1 MKYIQSF
8 ANRLGLGVLACVAL
22 CGAAQAESGKLLLTG
37 GVSTVDGAA
46 GGGISPWA
54 LVGTYATENQ
64 IGYSAYLT
72 NLNTQDYGLVG
83 YGVAAA
89 FNNRV
94 EVSLSQQDFNASPAT
109 ALNGL
114 GFSVKGGQHIF
125 MNTVGVKVRLL
136 GDAILDSDTWVPQVS
151 VGALYKQVDAGSIKP
166 VLQFL
171 GAKTDGTE
179 YYVSASK
186 LLLAKS
192 VLLNGTLR
200 YTNAN
205 QGGLLGFGANK
216 PGTNDATWQPEVSVA
231 YLFSKNLAAG
241 FEYRSNPNNLE
252 TLGRAAGLGNA
263 LAADNWQDIFVA
275 WAPNK
280 NVSVTAAYAGLGRVL
295 PGITKNHDQ
304 NGLYLSVQLAY

>member
-1 MKYIQSF
+1 MQYIKSF
-8 ANRLGLGVLACVAL
+8 GIGVLACLAL
-22 CGAAQAESGKLLLTG
+22 CGSAQAESGKLLLTG

-72 NLNTQDYGLVG
+72 NLTTQDYGLVG

-94 EVSLSQQDFNASPAT
+94 EVSLSQQNFDASPAT
-109 ALNGL
+109 ALNPL
-114 GFSVKGGQHIF
+114 GFSVTAGQHILL
-125 MNTVGVKVRLL
+125 NTVGVKVRVL
-136 GDAILDSDTWVPQVS
+136 GDAVLDSDTWVPQVA
-151 VGALYKQVDAGSIKP
+151 VGALYKQVDSGTIKP
-166 VLQFL
+166 ILQFL
-171 GAKTDGTE
+171 GAKSEGAE
-179 YYVSASK
+179 YYISASK
-186 LLLAKS
+186 LLLAQS

-205 QGGLLGFGANK
+205 QGGLLGFGASK
-216 PGTNDATWQPEVSVA
+216 PGTDDASWQPEVSVA

-241 FEYRSNPNNLE
+241 IEYRSNPNNLE

-280 NVSVTAAYAGLGRVL
+280 HVSLTAAYADLGRVL

-304 NGLYLSVQLAY
+304 NGLYLSVQVAY